1 MRRYSANYV
10 FTNTGNPIRNG
21 IVGVN
26 DNGVVVEIIDPQ
38 GHEKELASTEFH
50 NGVIVPGFINAHCHT
65 ELSHLKGRTQKGTGL
80 AGFVSQIRDSRL
92 KGEKLTDRH
101 ISDALIELKREGIVA
116 VADICNTS
124 DSYPSKQ
131 DNKIQFVNL
140 IELLGLDSSMAEF
153 MLERA
158 RNLQQISYETI
169 NSKAYLTP
177 HSVYSISEKLWE
189 KLGKDFGKS
198 NLLSIHFA
206 ESKSEKQFT
215 EQRSGEIAQNY
226 LNWGLPLDDAPSGN
240 PVEISK
246 RYLPTQCNILFVH
259 NTYLEREEALNL
271 SAHFPRASFV
281 LCPASNLYI
290 ERTLPNIPMLM
301 DLKLNIVLGTDSL
314 ASSPT
319 LSILDQML
327 IIQKHFRNI
336 PFDEM
341 LRWAT
346 INGANALGFNEKIGS
361 IEFGKS
367 PGLNLIT
374 NFDFGTFK
382 PSDTSRVKR
391 LV

>member
-1 MRRYSANYV
+1 MLN
-10 FTNTGNPIRNG
+10 
-21 IVGVN
+21 
-26 DNGVVVEIIDPQ
+26 E
-38 GHEKELASTEFH
+38 
-50 NGVIVPGFINAHCHT
+50 
-65 ELSHLKGRTQKGTGL
+65 
-80 AGFVSQIRDSRL
+80 
-92 KGEKLTDRH
+92 RH
-101 ISDALIELKREGIVA
+101 ISDALIELEREGVVA

-131 DNKIQFVNL
+131 DNIIQFVNL
-140 IELLGLDSSMAEF
+140 IELLGLESSMAEF

-189 KLGKDFGKS
+189 KLGEDFGKS

-226 LNWGLPLDDAPSGN
+226 LNWDLPLDDAPSGN
-240 PVEISK
+240 PVEIAK

-271 SAHFPRASFV
+271 SSHFPRASFV

-290 ERTLPNIPMLM
+290 EKTLPNIPMLM
-301 DLKLNIVLGTDSL
+301 ELKLNIVLGTDSL

-319 LSILDQML
+319 LSILDQIL
-327 IIQKHFRNI
+327 IIQKHFHNI

-346 INGANALGFNEKIGS
+346 INGANALGVNEKIGS

-382 PSDTSRVKR
+382 PSDTSKVKC
-391 LV
+391 LL